1 MKKFKHLLSLFLVLA
16 LTITCVPNIGVYAQ
30 AEGTEST
37 TTQNLPLDKSYR
49 IKTTEGVASN
59 NGYALGM
66 TAPKYGGSTSSY
78 VEEIEEGGF
87 FRIEALKGK
96 VYIETY
102 SADYKLLSTK
112 KLSMNC
118 LNLEDILKVKMH
130 GISCLDRITMNRIIQ
145 KKLSGLSNMMMTGI
159 NLDSAV

>member
-1 MKKFKHLLSLFLVLA
+1 MSDLD
-16 LTITCVPNIGVYAQ
+16 YD
-30 AEGTEST
+30 TEDVVDR
-37 TTQNLPLDKSYR
+37 LKELK
-49 IKTTEGVASN
+49 
-59 NGYALGM
+59 
-66 TAPKYGGSTSSY
+66 
-78 VEEIEEGGF
+78 VEEHSETKIDKKSSDRQKLQNKDYGRSSVIQRRGNRSYTSELWLKHFFLCGIEEGGF

>member
-1 MKKFKHLLSLFLVLA
+1 MCIRDS
-16 LTITCVPNIGVYAQ
+16 PNYG
-30 AEGTEST
+30 
-37 TTQNLPLDKSYR
+37 
-49 IKTTEGVASN
+49 SN
-59 NGYALGM
+59 
-66 TAPKYGGSTSSY
+66 TSSY

>member
-1 MKKFKHLLSLFLVLA
+1 MSDLDYDTEDVVDRLKELKVEEHSETKIDKKSSDRQKL
-16 LTITCVPNIGVYAQ
+16 
-30 AEGTEST
+30 
-37 TTQNLPLDKSYR
+37 QNK
-49 IKTTEGVASN
+49 GVASSN
-59 NGYALGM
+59 AEATGLILPN
-66 TAPKYGGSTSSY
+66 YGSNTSSY

>member
-1 MKKFKHLLSLFLVLA
+1 MSDLDYDTEDVVDRLKELKVEEHSETKIDKKSSDR
-16 LTITCVPNIGVYAQ
+16 Q
-30 AEGTEST
+30 
-37 TTQNLPLDKSYR
+37 
-49 IKTTEGVASN
+49 KTTEGVASSN
-59 NGYALGM
+59 AEATGLILPN
-66 TAPKYGGSTSSY
+66 YGSNTSSY

>member
-1 MKKFKHLLSLFLVLA
+1 MSDLDYDTEDVVDRLKELKVEEHSETKIDKKSSDRQKLQNKDYGLIL
-16 LTITCVPNIGVYAQ
+16 PNYG
-30 AEGTEST
+30 
-37 TTQNLPLDKSYR
+37 
-49 IKTTEGVASN
+49 SN
-59 NGYALGM
+59 
-66 TAPKYGGSTSSY
+66 TSSY